1 MINAWQWYLLP
12 SCNIIYGLFFCKQT
26 PFHRGFPLPCLIARG
41 YSKGSYEK
49 KTHQQFS
56 THETESLSFPIDGD
70 HHVLVLQG
78 LVNVLCFLILNIT
91 LKYISGW
98 WFGTWLYFSIYW
110 ECHHPNWRTH
120 IFQRGRSTT
129 NQISVRDSMPFFC
142 WVRWRNRTFTK
153 HHLLPVLQQ
162 RWIQKKW
169 ANPWFLQAI
178 CGYSSSE

>member
-1 MINAWQWYLLP
+1 MLDCQRVFQRQLW
-12 SCNIIYGLFFCKQT
+12 
-26 PFHRGFPLPCLIARG
+26 
-41 YSKGSYEK
+41 E

-129 NQISVRDSMPFFC
+129 NQISVRDSMPFFVGWGEEIGPSPSITC
-142 WVRWRNRTFTK
+142 SLFCSKDGSKRNGQTLGFCRLFVGTVPVNKWVV
-153 HHLLPVLQQ
+153 LPKLQGLY
-162 RWIQKKW
+162 
-169 ANPWFLQAI
+169 P
-178 CGYSSSE
+178 CGVSENKVAP